1 MGEEVKN
8 LNTANGN
15 EKLSY
20 EQLENICHQLSE
32 QSRELYTRLQEANMA
47 NMFTRLNFLFKML
60 EQQVF
65 FEEEIIDAVA
75 KEIKQLMAVGE
86 NKEEVESVEENKE

>member
-65 FEEEIIDAVA
+65 FEEELIDAVA
-75 KEIKQLMAVGE
+75 NEIKQLMAVGE
-86 NKEEVESVEENKE
+86 NHEEVEAVEENKE